1 MCRCS
6 RRRFLGL
13 AAALP
18 LAVSACR
25 RQTDGPEEI
34 AFGRDVCAMCGMII
48 SDRRFA
54 AEIRGGPRGEL
65 AKFDDIGD
73 AVNWLETQTWKS
85 TQLSEFWVM
94 DSESGAEWQDAR
106 TAHYLPGAISPMDY
120 GYAAVAREQ
129 EGTVDYSTMAKAA
142 LAKGVSSRCPPP
154 PGAAGPSAGS

>member
-1 MCRCS
+1 MCQCS

-18 LAVSACR
+18 FAASACR
-25 RQTDGPEEI
+25 RQTEGPEEI
-34 AFGRDVCAMCGMII
+34 VFGRDVCAMCGMII
-48 SDRRFA
+48 SDHRFA

-85 TQLSEFWVM
+85 THLSEFWVM
-94 DSESGAEWQDAR
+94 DWESGAKWLDAR
-106 TAHYLPGAISPMDY
+106 TARYLPDVISPMDY

-129 EGTVDYSTMAKAA
+129 ERTVGFSAMAKAA

-154 PGAAGPSAGS
+154 PGEAAGS